1 MKKISLFALTAVAL
15 VAGLTGCK
23 DDTQPRLDV
32 PTEFV
37 LNTPAM
43 AEQTYIFRDNE
54 KYQNLNDITFTVSQ
68 PNYGVATT
76 PNYQVQIAKT
86 EEAFAEWDAAEKT
99 GDTDSDNEILGSDEL
114 PLAILLETVTS
125 SAQITI
131 PGEVFC
137 EGVNT
142 LYNID
147 PDNYNHE
154 TLPVAVRVKALLP
167 NAPQSEIWSNAININ
182 VSSYIPVKEPGKLYV
197 IGAPSGWD
205 INNDEISLD
214 ETGIGTKIFTGVFFI
229 DAEKFQFRLYSKLGD
244 WESFSIGSQDDDNP
258 VDISFNAAGVYEGK
272 IFMGK
277 KKGDKLGKGSWQ
289 DASWPGGNVEVTVN
303 TKEMTI
309 TIQKA
314 QAKKIYVIGAL
325 SGWNINNDAVYI
337 EENPGNS
344 NIYVGTIPVN
354 AGDCMFRF
362 YTKLGEWGSDGSIG
376 ADSAGNLDVDLSS
389 PFIGKAVAG
398 SEQNWN
404 CPNWTDG
411 QLGITLD
418 LNSNTIN
425 LERK

>member
-15 VAGLTGCK
+15 ASGLTGCK

-43 AEQTYIFRDNE
+43 ANQTYIFRDDEN
-54 KYQNLNDITFTVSQ
+54 YQNLNDITFTVSQ

-76 PNYQVQIAKT
+76 PNYQVQIAKS
-86 EEAFAEWDAAEKT
+86 EDDFAAWDAAEKT
-99 GDTDSDNEILGSDEL
+99 GSADSDNEIVGADEL

-147 PDNYNHE
+147 PETYNHE

-167 NAPQSEIWSNAININ
+167 NAPQSEIWSNPININ
-182 VSSYIPVKEPGKLYV
+182 ISSYIPVKEPGKLYV
-197 IGAPSGWD
+197 IGQPSGWD
-205 INNDEISLD
+205 INNDEMYLE
-214 ETGIGTKIFTGVFFI
+214 ETGIGTNIFTGNI
-229 DAEKFQFRLYSKLGD
+229 YIKAGEFQFRFYSKLGD
-244 WESFSIGSQDDDNP
+244 WESFSVGAQDADNP
-258 VDISFNAAGVYEGK
+258 VDITFNANGMYEGK
-272 IFMGK
+272 IYMGK
-277 KKGDKLGKGSWQ
+277 KKNDSLGKGSWQ
-289 DASWPGGNVEVTVN
+289 DASWAGGNLEITVN

-309 TIQKA
+309 TMKKA
-314 QAKKIYVIGAL
+314 EAKKIYVIGAL

-337 EENPGNS
+337 SENPGNS

-362 YTKLGEWGSDGSIG
+362 YTKLGAWGSDGSIG
-376 ADSAGNLDVDLSS
+376 ADSAGNLDIDLSS
-389 PFIGKAVAG
+389 PYIGAAVIG

-404 CPNWTDG
+404 CPNWTNG
-411 QLGITLD
+411 ELNITLD